1 MPDGLPLR
9 LRIQFTVTRRM
20 TRLLAAFGLREPVIR
35 AHHAIAR
42 ARRRL
47 FERLGSARYSHPALY
62 DIDRKLDAI
71 IDRDEGFFVE
81 VGGHD
86 GFTQS
91 NTYYLE
97 RFKGWRGILVE
108 PMPEMT
114 AEARR
119 NRPQARL
126 FQCALVGSDD
136 DGGEIEMQFGDLF
149 TTIGGRDNSDVW
161 ARGGLVLGWRDP
173 RVEAVP
179 ARSLSSVLQ
188 EANVRAVDLLS
199 LDVEGYEAQVL
210 RGLDLSRHAPAW
222 ILIEMHDLAAGR
234 EAIGAVLGEAYV
246 EQGLLSPLDVL
257 YRRADL
263 DPPEGKRSSSAGR

>member
-9 LRIQFTVTRRM
+9 LRTQFTITRWI

-35 AHHAIAR
+35 AHYALAR

-47 FERLGSARYSHPALY
+47 FERFGSARYSRPALY
-62 DIDRKLDAI
+62 EIDRKLDAI
-71 IDRDEGFFVE
+71 IDRDGGFYVE

-97 RFKGWRGILVE
+97 RFRGWRGILVE

-119 NRPQARL
+119 NRPEARL
-126 FQCALVGSDD
+126 FQCALVGPDH
-136 DGGEIEMQFGDLF
+136 DGREIEMQFGDLF
-149 TTIGGRDNSDVW
+149 TTIGGRDKADVW
-161 ARGGLVLGWRDP
+161 ARAGLLLGWRDH
-173 RVEAVP
+173 RVESVP
-179 ARSLSSVLQ
+179 ARSLSSVLD
-188 EANVRAVDLLS
+188 EADVRAVDLLS

-210 RGLDLSRHAPAW
+210 AGLDLSRHAPAW
-222 ILIEMHDLAAGR
+222 ILIEMHDLEEGR
-234 EAIGAVLGEAYV
+234 RAIGAALGEAYL
-246 EQGLLSPLDVL
+246 EYGLLSPLDLL
-257 YRRADL
+257 YRRRDVKGEDAA
-263 DPPEGKRSSSAGR
+263 RSSSARR